1 MLISDKIDY
10 RLKSIRRDNEGHF
23 IVMKGKINQKE
34 ISILNTYAPNTG
46 VPSIL
51 KNKTKQNS
59 NRPNSIGR

>member
-1 MLISDKIDY
+1 
-10 RLKSIRRDNEGHF
+10 
-23 IVMKGKINQKE
+23 MKGKINQKE